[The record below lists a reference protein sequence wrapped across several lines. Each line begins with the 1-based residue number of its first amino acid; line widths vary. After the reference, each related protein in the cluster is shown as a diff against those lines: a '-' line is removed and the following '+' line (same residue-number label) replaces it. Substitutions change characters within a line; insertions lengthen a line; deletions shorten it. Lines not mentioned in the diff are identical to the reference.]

1 MEEYEDNVPDE
12 NIQIIS
18 PKKCNFFL
26 KDMNMFIKSE
36 KKRNNKYNI
45 EDNEN
50 KQKSDVSE
58 KLQTTIKEST
68 LLSININKDVNI
80 LKESNESNSY
90 QRNKFQN
97 KKITEAPK
105 FPETKLV
112 NINLNN
118 LYKENTNLLKK
129 TKNKISPKINKKKK
143 IKHRNN
149 YIKNVNLEQ
158 INLTQRTKMDNAK
171 KLLKENKSN
180 SVNKE
185 FFEAHNIKN
194 IKIKSAKIPKQI
206 LFEKKSLKKSLSNQ
220 KNKLDL
226 PTNKTSSKNKI
237 ISKKATS
244 KEIREIKTQ
253 KKLKFIHSNNNN
265 INRTFLKDF
274 TTYKNDSKGKSV
286 NLKKKLNL
294 KLENN
299 KNFLTNKEN
308 NKYSI
313 YNNSISVLINYK
325 NLSKIKNS
333 YKSKKFNI
341 NHSHNKNKRPT
352 TFIFGFKTIIQ
363 ILRKKLIEY
372 FFLKLRKFNQNR
384 IISINAEYKIDSPI
398 KNIFK
403 KNIYIYG
410 TNRKLH
416 KYKDKNNC
424 IHQSTKRKKKN

>member
-1 MEEYEDNVPDE
+1 
-12 NIQIIS
+12 
-18 PKKCNFFL
+18 
-26 KDMNMFIKSE
+26 
-36 KKRNNKYNI
+36 
-45 EDNEN
+45 
-50 KQKSDVSE
+50 
-58 KLQTTIKEST
+58 
-68 LLSININKDVNI
+68 
-80 LKESNESNSY
+80 
-90 QRNKFQN
+90 
-97 KKITEAPK
+97 
-105 FPETKLV
+105 
-112 NINLNN
+112 LNN

-149 YIKNVNLEQ
+149 YIKNINLEQ

-194 IKIKSAKIPKQI
+194 IKIKSAKNPKQI

-416 KYKDKNNC
+416 KYKDKNNFN
-424 IHQSTKRKKKN
+424 HQSTKRKKKN

>member
-58 KLQTTIKEST
+58 KLQTNIKEST

-149 YIKNVNLEQ
+149 YIKNINLEQ
-158 INLTQRTKMDNAK
+158 INLTQRTKMDNAR
-171 KLLKENKSN
+171 KLLKESKSN

-194 IKIKSAKIPKQI
+194 IKIKSAKNQKQI

-220 KNKLDL
+220 KNKLDI

-253 KKLKFIHSNNNN
+253 KKLKFIHSNHTN
-265 INRTFLKDF
+265 I
-274 TTYKNDSKGKSV
+274 
-286 NLKKKLNL
+286 
-294 KLENN
+294 
-299 KNFLTNKEN
+299 
-308 NKYSI
+308 
-313 YNNSISVLINYK
+313 
-325 NLSKIKNS
+325 
-333 YKSKKFNI
+333 KFF
-341 NHSHNKNKRPT
+341 
-352 TFIFGFKTIIQ
+352 TFI
-363 ILRKKLIEY
+363 
-372 FFLKLRKFNQNR
+372 
-384 IISINAEYKIDSPI
+384 
-398 KNIFK
+398 
-403 KNIYIYG
+403 
-410 TNRKLH
+410 
-416 KYKDKNNC
+416 
-424 IHQSTKRKKKN
+424 